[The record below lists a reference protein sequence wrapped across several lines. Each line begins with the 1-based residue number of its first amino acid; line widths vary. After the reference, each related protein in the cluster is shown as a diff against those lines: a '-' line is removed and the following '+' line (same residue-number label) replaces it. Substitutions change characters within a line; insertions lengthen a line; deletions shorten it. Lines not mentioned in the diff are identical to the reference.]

1 MRALS
6 RPETS
11 SCSGCRNLFLVN
23 ELGRLCQP
31 NGPAKPVSNAYNHG
45 VVLNF
50 LRSRFPAAGLA
61 ATVVLLAV
69 VSIVQAHGQTMADG
83 SGGPS
88 ASIGGGRILLVLPFD
103 NLADQASD
111 QATNQ
116 SPPAVPAAQTPG
128 QVKAPINP
136 DPATLDWIR
145 EAAPEILNS
154 RFSSAGFL
162 PLTREDRL
170 YALDHLGLPET
181 FEPSR
186 ATALRI
192 AETLDA
198 NYILIGNY
206 RVTGGTLTLQARIVD
221 VSKLRL
227 SDPITES
234 GELSQLIP
242 LLNSLAWQL
251 TRKLDP
257 SFGVAE
263 ETFRAAGSKVRLDA
277 FEQYIRGLTE
287 RDTDERLRHLKKATD
302 LSPDFTAAWIA
313 TGKLQFANQQY
324 EQAAV
329 SFSKVTRPSGSPDP
343 ITLEAAFYRGLSL
356 IFSGN
361 YPRAEE
367 AFAAVARVLPLPEVV
382 NNEAVANSR
391 RVHDATAAIALFRQ
405 AEAAD
410 PTDSDYHF
418 NLAVS
423 LHRHGDKAEA
433 LTELAQSLKLRPNDS
448 EAKALEEAW
457 KTDKSQPQSQSQA
470 QSQSDGVMASQPEPL
485 ERIKR
490 TYNGA
495 AFRQASLMLD
505 QVETARLAALPGP
518 ERAAKLSASARAKL
532 DRGLLLEAESGY
544 QAALA
549 ADDHSAQAHAGLAEV
564 RERAGDI
571 DAARKE
577 AQAALDRQPNLDAY
591 LVLARLDLAA
601 NHLPE
606 AQKEAEAATKL
617 DGANRAA
624 KDLRKVIDT
633 RIDDHSASDGKA
645 AASTKP

>member
-1 MRALS
+1 MGIAS
-6 RPETS
+6 
-11 SCSGCRNLFLVN
+11 
-23 ELGRLCQP
+23 
-31 NGPAKPVSNAYNHG
+31 A
-45 VVLNF
+45 
-50 LRSRFPAAGLA
+50 
-61 ATVVLLAV
+61 
-69 VSIVQAHGQTMADG
+69 VQAYSQSAADG
-83 SGGPS
+83 SSDLS
-88 ASIGGGRILLVLPFD
+88 ASVGQGRILLVLPFD
-103 NLADQASD
+103 NLMS
-111 QATNQ
+111 ATATLNVPT
-116 SPPAVPAAQTPG
+116 PPAG
-128 QVKAPINP
+128 QSSGSDSAKLDSAN
-136 DPATLDWIR
+136 LDWIR
-145 EAAPEILNS
+145 EAAPEVLNS
-154 RFSSAGFL
+154 RFSSAGFF

-181 FEPSR
+181 FQPSR

-198 NYILIGNY
+198 NYILIGSY
-206 RVTGGTLTLQARIVD
+206 RVDGSTLTLKSRIVD
-221 VSKLRL
+221 VGKLRL
-227 SDPITES
+227 GDEITES
-234 GELSQLIP
+234 GPLAQLIP
-242 LLNSLAWQL
+242 LLNSLAWQM

-263 ETFRAAGSKVRLDA
+263 ETFRAAGSKIRLDA
-277 FEQYIRGLTE
+277 FEQYVRGMTE
-287 RDTDERLRHLKKATD
+287 QGADERLRHLKKATE
-302 LSPDFTAAWIA
+302 LNPDFTEAWLA

-329 SFSKVTRPSGSPDP
+329 SFSKVTKNDPSA
-343 ITLEAAFYRGLSL
+343 LEAGFYQGLSL

-382 NNEAVANSR
+382 NNEAVAISR
-391 RVHDATAAIALFRQ
+391 RGHDSIALFRQ

-410 PTDSDYHF
+410 PTDSDYRF

-423 LHRHGDKAEA
+423 LHRHGDNAEA

-448 EAKALEEAW
+448 EAKSLEENW
-457 KTDKSQPQSQSQA
+457 KSQPAKLQANGVAASPSNSQSA
-470 QSQSDGVMASQPEPL
+470 GSGPEPL

-505 QVETARLAALPGP
+505 QVEAARLAALPGP
-518 ERAAKLSASARAKL
+518 QRAAKLSSSAHEKL
-532 DRGLLLEAESGY
+532 DRGLLLEAERGY

-564 RERAGDI
+564 RERAGDT

-577 AQAALDRQPNLDAY
+577 AQASLDRQPNLNAY

-606 AQKEAEAATKL
+606 AQKEADDAVRL
-617 DGANRAA
+617 DASSRAA
-624 KDLRKVIDT
+624 RDLRKAIDT
-633 RIDDHSASDGKA
+633 RMEAKPATDSKPSAA
-645 AASTKP
+645 TPANR